1 MTVDNLESAEIVT
14 ADGRVLTASAEENP
28 DLFWALKGGSGN
40 FGVVTRFEFRLHPVG
55 PELLSGLII
64 YPLAQAKS
72 VLSQYR
78 AFVANSPDEL
88 TVWAVLRKAP
98 PLPFLSEE
106 AHGTDI
112 VVLAFLYAGDPS
124 VGQRLVAPLMTFGK
138 PVGAHMGVQPF
149 AAWQQTFDPLL
160 TKGAR
165 NYWKSHNLSR
175 LSDGLIDAAI
185 DAAANVPSPQTEIFI
200 ASLGGAAS
208 RPAVDSAAY
217 PHRDATFVMNVHGR
231 WDSAQDDARGVRWA
245 RTFFDATAPF
255 ANGGVYVNFM
265 TDDEASRVRSAYG
278 ANYDRL
284 AKIKQVYDPLNLFR
298 SNQNI
303 APAS

>member
-1 MTVDNLESAEIVT
+1 VT
-14 ADGRVLTASAEENP
+14 ADGRVLKASAEQNP
-28 DLFWALKGGSGN
+28 DLFWAIKGGSGN

-55 PELLSGLII
+55 PELLSGLIV

-72 VLSQYR
+72 VLAQYR
-78 AFVANSPDEL
+78 EFVASSPDEL
-88 TVWAVLRKAP
+88 TVWAVMRKAP
-98 PLPFLSEE
+98 PLPFLPEE

-112 VVLAFLYAGDPS
+112 VVLAFLYAGDPAH
-124 VGQRLVAPLMTFGK
+124 GQRLIAPLLTFGK
-138 PVGAHMGVQPF
+138 PVGAHVGIQPF

-165 NYWKSHNLSR
+165 NYWKSHNLSN

-185 DAAANVPSPQTEIFI
+185 DAAANVPSPATEIFI

-217 PHRDATFVMNVHGR
+217 PHRDAHFVMNVHGR
-231 WDSAQDDARGVRWA
+231 WDNAQEDARGIRWA

-265 TDDEASRVRSAYG
+265 TDDETSRVKNAYG

-284 AKIKQVYDPLNLFR
+284 AQIKRAYDPQNLFR

-303 APAS
+303 APAA